1 MPLEIP
7 AGQCSPVSVLDRKVL
22 LHSFHQVPE
31 TLGKDFLLGE
41 RLAVDQACSQFTEI
55 LLGERQCQLGSNSK
69 PRRKPG
75 QLGSTCAPWYSGVCI
90 HTELSILRENLSC
103 FLDVPSVIPALKSLL
118 LWLLHC
124 YCLAWWSPC
133 LLCGRLVFCV
143 RPWSSGV
150 SALLVTERLKEGPQ
164 AEEDLT

>member
-1 MPLEIP
+1 MNKHPVKCSDWNWPGSEITRCNGKAAQSVICAKYSPVIFSKPGMPLEIP

-75 QLGSTCAPWYSGVCI
+75 QPGSTCAPWYSGVCI

-103 FLDVPSVIPALKSLL
+103 ISIPRCS
-118 LWLLHC
+118 
-124 YCLAWWSPC
+124 
-133 LLCGRLVFCV
+133 
-143 RPWSSGV
+143 
-150 SALLVTERLKEGPQ
+150 
-164 AEEDLT
+164 